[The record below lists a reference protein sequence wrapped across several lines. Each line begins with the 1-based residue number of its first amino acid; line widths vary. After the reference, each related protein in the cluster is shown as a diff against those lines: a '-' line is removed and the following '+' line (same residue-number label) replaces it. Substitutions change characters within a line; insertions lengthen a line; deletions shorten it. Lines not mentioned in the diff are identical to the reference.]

1 MYILFLFAMEQMKK
15 EDIVDLLEP
24 QEVKSLTQQ
33 YEANIQ
39 SKLNDWMTNCLE
51 KEKVRKSGSPQSVE
65 TRLKVTSKQRNRVW
79 QFFALF
85 EL

>member
-1 MYILFLFAMEQMKK
+1 MEQIKK

-51 KEKVRKSGSPQSVE
+51 KEKVRKSGSPQKSGNKGKGYIQITKLGVAIPC
-65 TRLKVTSKQRNRVW
+65 
-79 QFFALF
+79 AL
-85 EL
+85 